1 MQPYYAPKWFWPKL
15 FLENVF
21 HVKHFHIKETPFY
34 TGQFVYAV
42 AIPAISHHQ
51 FNNLLN
57 LRKNETIFITWNVKT
72 KEIK

>member
-1 MQPYYAPKWFWPKL
+1 MPHFMPQIDSDLSFFWKL
-15 FLENVF
+15 FSMLNIF
-21 HVKHFHIKETPFY
+21 ILKKTPFY

-42 AIPAISHHQ
+42 AIPAISHHH